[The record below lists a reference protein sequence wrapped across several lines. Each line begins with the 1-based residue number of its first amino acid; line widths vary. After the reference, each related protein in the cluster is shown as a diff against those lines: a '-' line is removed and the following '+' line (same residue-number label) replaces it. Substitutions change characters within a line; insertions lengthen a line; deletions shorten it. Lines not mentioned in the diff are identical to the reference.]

1 MISKV
6 KTLNVLLTTEKTFI
20 FKILR
25 KLAEMVDKT
34 LVLKSRVNQ
43 LEKLCNDHI
52 SNMNEYEKEI
62 EALIKTVSELGT
74 ISVFYKSRA
83 DRADCVPFFYINRM
97 RQADKN
103 QKSGNRTKKESGYSK
118 VWF

>member
-1 MISKV
+1 MALIFKV

-74 ISVFYKSRA
+74 ISVFDISMKFNFS
-83 DRADCVPFFYINRM
+83 
-97 RQADKN
+97 
-103 QKSGNRTKKESGYSK
+103 
-118 VWF
+118 